1 MSNYAL
7 CQSQTGSKASDELFI
22 ACREPAADAACR
34 RRGSSRILLRSA
46 TCLGVYESRRLRF
59 ALAHKLNDEQTQE
72 VQHAFSIPPL
82 S

>member
-22 ACREPAADAACR
+22 ARREPAAYAACR